1 MGRVVLWAVLSL
13 GLGWSQSP
21 EELLRQ
27 RQRAEPR
34 AFGPNLALGQYLLEA
49 GEAAQ
54 AVPFLATAAAA
65 RPGDRAAQYDLTVAY
80 IEAGRLAEARAL
92 IDRMPPS
99 AAVDHLEAQWLT
111 AAGQPGPAAV
121 RFQKA
126 AEAEPTERHLFD
138 WGNHMQNHGAAQ
150 AALKIFRYA
159 IERFPES
166 ARLKVGE
173 GVALYAIREYDAAVR
188 AVCAGVD
195 LNPAD
200 VRPLVFLGMMI
211 DLTPE
216 SAPLVRQRLAA
227 FAKRYPG
234 NAQAQYLYGLSLTR
248 TSNPAAAEPFLR
260 RAIGLAP
267 RLAEPHLELG
277 KLYADANRTAEA
289 IRELEAALQRSP
301 GLEAAH
307 YRLGQLYQRTGQTA
321 LANRH
326 LAEYRK
332 LRAAKPGSP

>member
-1 MGRVVLWAVLSL
+1 MGRVVLLAVLSL
-13 GLGWSQSP
+13 AWGWGQSP
-21 EELLRQ
+21 EEILRQ

-49 GEAAQ
+49 GEAAK
-54 AVPFLATAAAA
+54 ALPFLAAAAAA
-65 RPGDRAAQYDLTVAY
+65 RPGDRTAQYDLTVAY
-80 IEAGRLAEARAL
+80 MEAGRLPEARAL
-92 IDRMPPS
+92 IDAMPPS
-99 AAVDHLEAQWLT
+99 ATVDHLEGQWLT
-111 AAGQPGPAAV
+111 AAGQPAPAAL

-150 AALKIFRYA
+150 PALQIFRYA
-159 IERFPES
+159 TERFPES

-200 VRPLVFLGMMI
+200 LRPLVFLGMMI

-216 SAPLVRQRLAA
+216 SAPLVRQRLEG
-227 FAKRYPG
+227 FAKRYPR

-248 TSNPAAAEPFLR
+248 TATPAAAEPYLR
-260 RAIGLAP
+260 RAITLAP
-267 RLAEPHLELG
+267 GLAEPHLELG
-277 KLYADANRTAEA
+277 KLCADTNRTAEA
-289 IRELEAALQRSP
+289 IRELEAALERSP
-301 GLEAAH
+301 RMEAAH

-321 LANRH
+321 LAKRH
-326 LAEYRK
+326 LAEYQK
-332 LRAAKPGSP
+332 LRAGKPATP

>member
-1 MGRVVLWAVLSL
+1 MGRAVLLAVFSL
-13 GLGWSQSP
+13 ALGWGQTP
-21 EELLRQ
+21 EEALRQ
-27 RQRAEPR
+27 RQRAQPR

-54 AVPFLATAAAA
+54 AVPYLAAAVA
-65 RPGDRAAQYDLTVAY
+65 AQPEDRAARYDLAVAY
-80 IEAGRLAEARAL
+80 IEAGRLPEARPL
-92 IDRMPPS
+92 MDGMQPS
-99 AAVDHLEAQWLT
+99 AAVDHLEAQWLA
-111 AAGQPGPAAV
+111 AAGQPGPAAL

-150 AALKIFRYA
+150 AALRIFRYA
-159 IERFPES
+159 TEQFPES

-200 VRPLVFLGMMI
+200 LRPLVFLGMMI

-216 SAPLVRQRLAA
+216 SAPLVRQRLAG
-227 FAKRYPG
+227 FAERYPR
-234 NAQAQYLYGLSLTR
+234 NAQTQYLYGLSLTR
-248 TSNPAAAEPFLR
+248 TATPAAAEPYLR
-260 RAIGLAP
+260 RAIALAPGLAE
-267 RLAEPHLELG
+267 AHLELG

-321 LANRH
+321 LAKRH
-326 LAEYRK
+326 LAEYRR
-332 LRAAKPGSP
+332 LRAGKPATP